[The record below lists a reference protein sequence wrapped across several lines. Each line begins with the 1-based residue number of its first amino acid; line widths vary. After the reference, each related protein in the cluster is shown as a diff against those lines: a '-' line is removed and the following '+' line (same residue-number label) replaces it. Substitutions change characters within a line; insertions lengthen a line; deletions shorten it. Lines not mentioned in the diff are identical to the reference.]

1 MNDESRTKEQLVTE
15 LTTLRRRVTE
25 LEAIDLKYLQ
35 LKAQLHERAKEIT
48 CIYDVIRVI
57 DDPNMT
63 LQQIYQKVV
72 NILPIGWQ
80 YPEITQAKIVIG
92 DKEFRTS
99 GYNETKWRLSSDI
112 KVHGIKRGIIEV
124 CYLEEKPER
133 DKGPFLSQEL
143 ILLSIVAGRLGRV
156 TESRPTS

>member
-1 MNDESRTKEQLVTE
+1 MNDESKTKEQLVAE
-15 LTTLRRRVTE
+15 LTMLRRRITE

-57 DDPNMT
+57 DDPNIT
-63 LQQIYQKVV
+63 LQEIYQKVI

-80 YPEITQAKIVIG
+80 YPEITQAKIVVG

-99 GYNETKWRLSSDI
+99 GYKETKWRLSSDI
-112 KVHGIKRGIIEV
+112 KVYGTKRGVLEV

-156 TESRPTS
+156 TESRQAN

>member
-1 MNDESRTKEQLVTE
+1 MNDESKTKEQLVTE
-15 LTTLRRRVTE
+15 LTALRRRVTE

-57 DDPNMT
+57 DEPNLT
-63 LQQIYQKVV
+63 LQEIYQKVV

-156 TESRPTS
+156 TESRQTS

>member
-1 MNDESRTKEQLVTE
+1 MNDEYKTKEQLMAE
-15 LTTLRRRVTE
+15 LTALRQHVTE

-48 CIYDVIRVI
+48 CIYDVVRVI
-57 DDPNMT
+57 DDPNIT
-63 LQQIYQKVV
+63 LHEIYQQVV
-72 NILPIGWQ
+72 NVLPIGWQ

-92 DKEFRTS
+92 DKEFRTL
-99 GYNETKWRLSSDI
+99 GYRDTKWRLSSDI
-112 KVHGIKRGIIEV
+112 KVYGTKRGIIEV

-143 ILLSIVAGRLGRV
+143 MLLSIVAGRLGRV
-156 TESRPTS
+156 TERRQAN